1 MKCKIDK
8 LIRKL
13 IFKFI
18 VYIFLL
24 CSEDIDNDIEEIIQV
39 RNFHKSVDLE
49 KKTWGKRSII
59 EMLAHRNH
67 ETIKRQ
73 NNWEANLDFA
83 RKC

>member
-39 RNFHKSVDLE
+39 RNFHKSVD
-49 KKTWGKRSII
+49 
-59 EMLAHRNH
+59 
-67 ETIKRQ
+67 
-73 NNWEANLDFA
+73 
-83 RKC
+83 